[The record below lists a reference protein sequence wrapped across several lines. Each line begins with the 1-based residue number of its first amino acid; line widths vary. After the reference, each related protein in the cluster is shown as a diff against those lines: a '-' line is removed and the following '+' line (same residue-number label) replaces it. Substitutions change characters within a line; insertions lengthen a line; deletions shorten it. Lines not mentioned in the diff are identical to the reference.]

1 MSSVYQAGGIYQRQT
16 SNTNLTLQKRRFLD
30 KRRSFDRR
38 RQLDYLP
45 YFSVILVNRC
55 YFISFLYDK
64 RAHKSAVILLN
75 ILSYPHNVSSQ
86 KGIILK
92 DVTKTRNRKR
102 SRSQHGDRENK
113 KWEQNLAYT
122 VVTSFQI
129 PCFVLN
135 FQLPFPRA
143 RYPLPVS
150 RFSHIPILNY
160 RLPSNTIATCSLG
173 LSSPTVNTM
182 TSIMARAYIS

>member
-1 MSSVYQAGGIYQRQT
+1 MGSVYQAGGIYQRQT

-45 YFSVILVNRC
+45 YFSVILVNSC

-64 RAHKSAVILLN
+64 RAHK
-75 ILSYPHNVSSQ
+75 YPPNVSFQ

-102 SRSQHGDRENK
+102 SRSQHGERENK

-135 FQLPFPRA
+135 FQLPFPHA

-150 RFSHIPILNY
+150 RFSNIPILNY